1 MALSAKRLLY
11 IVNVDWFFISHR
23 LPIALAAQQEGYEV
37 HVACNFTDKAEY
49 LKGLGFTLHQI
60 DLSRSG
66 TGIFSEISAFQGIFS
81 MLRKVRPDIVHLVTI
96 KPVIYGGIASR
107 LLKIKQRVA
116 SISGLGYIFIARGIR
131 ASLLRFA
138 VSLLYRFALRTP
150 STKVIFQNP
159 DDKQLLLNQG
169 IIEPSQVVMIRGSG
183 VNLSQYTVAPEP
195 TGTPLVMLVARLLF
209 DKGVLEFVE
218 AARQLKVQN
227 RNIRMVLVGDTDDGN
242 PKSVS
247 TADIAGWVREGIV
260 EHWGYQKDI
269 NATMALANVIVLP
282 SYREGLPKSLIEAAA
297 CGRAVITT
305 DVPGC
310 RDAITP
316 DETGLLVPVKNAS
329 AIADAVI
336 ELVDNDSMR
345 IQMGQASR
353 QLAEQAFD
361 INAVIATHLKLYQGD
376 SPKMVFVVNIAKF
389 FLSHWLPEAEE
400 ARRKGYDVH
409 VATMAGPEVPQIIEA
424 GLTHHVI
431 PLSRS
436 GKNIFAELKSFLYL
450 LKLFRHLQP
459 TLVHLMTIKPV
470 IYGGLAA
477 RINKVPGVLAV
488 VTGLGYVFIHQGV
501 RAVLV
506 RSLVSFLYKRVFA
519 HPNLLAVFE
528 NDSDMKSFLDSG
540 IVVPEKA
547 RIING
552 AGVDL
557 ERYYVVPEPTD
568 SFTVTFAARLLKD
581 KGFSEFVAAARLLK
595 LKYPELRF
603 WVAGDT
609 DEGNPA
615 SISPLL
621 IQQLEKEQLVEFLGF
636 RDDIPQV
643 FAKSNLV
650 VLPSYREGLPKV
662 LIEAAACGRAII
674 TTDVPGCRH
683 AIIDGETGI
692 LVPVKKVQ
700 PLADAIEYLFLNEAQ
715 RLKMAENGRLL
726 ALQKY
731 NITNTVSAYFELY
744 SELESETLNGR

>member
-1 MALSAKRLLY
+1 MTELKKRLLY

-23 LPIALAAQQEGYEV
+23 LPIALAAQQEGYDV
-37 HVACNFTDKAEY
+37 HLACNFTDKAEY
-49 LKGLGFTLHQI
+49 LQSLGFTLHQL

-66 TGIFSEISAFQGIFS
+66 TGIFSEIFAFQGIFS

-107 LLKIKQRVA
+107 LLRIKQRVA
-116 SISGLGYIFIARGIR
+116 SISGLGYIFIARGLR
-131 ASLLRFA
+131 ASLLRSA
-138 VSLLYRFALRTP
+138 VSLLYRFALHTP
-150 STKVIFQNP
+150 NTKVIFQNP
-159 DDKQLLLNQG
+159 DDKQLLLKQG

-183 VNLSQYTVAPEP
+183 VNLSQYHVAPEP
-195 TGTPLVMLVARLLF
+195 TTIPVIMLVARLLY

-218 AARQLKVQN
+218 AARQLKAQTIP
-227 RNIRMVLVGDTDDGN
+227 IRMVLVGDTDEGN

-247 TADIAGWVREGIV
+247 VSDIAGWVQEGIV

-269 NATMALANVIVLP
+269 NATMAQANVIVLP

-316 DETGLLVPVKNAS
+316 DVTGLLVPVKNAS
-329 AIADAVI
+329 AIASAIV
-336 ELVDNDSMR
+336 ELVKNESMR
-345 IQMGQASR
+345 RQMGVASR

-361 INAVIATHLKLYQGD
+361 INSVISTHLGLYRGNK
-376 SPKMVFVVNIAKF
+376 PKMVFVVNIAKF
-389 FLSHWLPEAEE
+389 FLSHWLPEAKE
-400 ARRKGYDVH
+400 AQRRGYDVH
-409 VATMAGPEVPQIIEA
+409 VATMAGPEIPHITA
-424 GLTHHVI
+424 TGLSHHVI

-436 GKNIFAELKSFLYL
+436 GKNVFSEFRSFFYL

-459 TLVHLMTIKPV
+459 ELVHLMTIKPV

-477 RINKVPGVLAV
+477 RLTNVPGVLAV
-488 VTGLGYVFIHQGV
+488 VTGLGYVFIHHGI
-501 RAVLV
+501 RAILV
-506 RSLVSFLYKRVFA
+506 RGLVSFLYKRVFA

-528 NDSDMKSFLDSG
+528 NDSDMQSFLASD

-557 ERYYVVPEPTD
+557 DRYHVVPEPAD
-568 SFTVTFAARLLKD
+568 SFTVIFAARLLKD
-581 KGFSEFVAAARLLK
+581 KGFMEFVAAARLLK
-595 LKYPELRF
+595 LKYPDIRF

-615 SISPLL
+615 SISPKL
-621 IQQLEKEQLVEFLGF
+621 IQQLEDEKLVEFLGF

-683 AIIDGETGI
+683 AIIDGETGL
-692 LVPVKKVQ
+692 LVPVKQVQ
-700 PLADAIEYLFLNEAQ
+700 PLADAIESLYLNKTLRGQ
-715 RLKMAENGRLL
+715 MAANGRKL

-731 NITNTVSAYFELY
+731 NIDHTVSAYFELY
-744 SELESETLNGR
+744 AELTPETVKD

>member
-1 MALSAKRLLY
+1 MRKTLLF
-11 IVNVDWFFISHR
+11 IVNVDWFFVSHR
-23 LPIALAAQQEGYEV
+23 LPIALKAQSDGYDV
-37 HVACNFTDKAEY
+37 HIMCNFTDKYEH
-49 LKGLGFTLHQI
+49 LSKLGFTLHEVPF
-60 DLSRSG
+60 DRSG
-66 TGIFSEISAFQGIFS
+66 GGFLHEFKTLCVIWSGV
-81 MLRKVRPDIVHLVTI
+81 RKIKPDILHAITI
-96 KPVIYGGIASR
+96 KPVLYGGLIAR
-107 LLKIKQRVA
+107 LANVKLVVFA
-116 SISGLGYIFIARGIR
+116 VSGLGLVFVADGIKARIR
-131 ASLLRFA
+131 RSFVKALYKLAFGVRSL
-138 VSLLYRFALRTP
+138 
-150 STKVIFQNP
+150 KVIFQNP
-159 DDKQLLLNQG
+159 VDKAVLQKVVGLKENDC
-169 IIEPSQVVMIRGSG
+169 VMIKGSG
-183 VNLSQYTVAPEP
+183 ADLNEYHYVEEP
-195 TGTPLVMLVARLLF
+195 ANEVPVIIMAARLLRE
-209 DKGVLEFVE
+209 KGVYQFVDTARAINSSTKKARFLLVGEPDHGNPNSITEAEIDNWKREGFVE
-218 AARQLKVQN
+218 FLGFR
-227 RNIRMVLVGDTDDGN
+227 D
-242 PKSVS
+242 
-247 TADIAGWVREGIV
+247 DIASLFSLSNLV
-260 EHWGYQKDI
+260 
-269 NATMALANVIVLP
+269 VLP
-282 SYREGLPKSLIEAAA
+282 SFYGEGLPKVLIEAAA
-297 CGRAVITT
+297 CGRAIVTT
-305 DVPGC
+305 DNPGC
-310 RDAITP
+310 AEALIDGV
-316 DETGLLVPVKNAS
+316 TGLIVPTKNVVALTE
-329 AIADAVI
+329 AIRLLI
-336 ELVDNDSMR
+336 ESPEKR
-345 IQMGQASR
+345 KEMGVR
-353 QLAEQAFD
+353 GREFAEREFD
-361 INAVIATHLKLYQGD
+361 VESVVLKHLEIYATFT
-376 SPKMVFVVNIAKF
+376 PKMVFVVNIAKF

-409 VATMAGPEVPQIIEA
+409 VATMAGPEVPQIIQA

-436 GKNIFAELKSFLYL
+436 GKNIFAELKSFFYL
-450 LKLFRHLQP
+450 LKLFRQLQP

-477 RINKVPGVLAV
+477 RITKVPGVLAV

-540 IVVPEKA
+540 IVVPGKA

-557 ERYYVVPEPTD
+557 EQYDVVPEPTD

-643 FAKSNLV
+643 FANSNLV
-650 VLPSYREGLPKV
+650 VLPSYREGFPKV
-662 LIEAAACGRAII
+662 LIEAASCGRAII

-683 AIIDGETGI
+683 AIVDGETGI

-715 RLKMAENGRLL
+715 RFKMAENGRLL

-731 NITNTVSAYFELY
+731 NINNTVSAYFELY